1 MDESLNVLENCERLS
16 LSTNDIDRIAPLPR
30 LKNLKIL
37 SLARNRIRRLGGL
50 DEIGNTLEQLWL
62 SYNLIDKCD
71 NLNPCH
77 QLTILYMACNK
88 IKTLDEVGKL
98 AALPKLQKLILASNP
113 LQCYAGE
120 RLDAAPYI
128 CRRVP

>member
-1 MDESLNVLENCERLS
+1 
-16 LSTNDIDRIAPLPR
+16 
-30 LKNLKIL
+30 
-37 SLARNRIRRLGGL
+37 
-50 DEIGNTLEQLWL
+50 
-62 SYNLIDKCD
+62 
-71 NLNPCH
+71 
-77 QLTILYMACNK
+77 MACNK

-128 CRRVP
+128 CRRVPQVTEIDGRSVTATVRK